1 MTSEYIYKKVGSIV
15 FGLLSPRVIKKM
27 ASVKIVTPELYDKE
41 GYPVDG
47 GLMDIKLGVID
58 PGLRCKTCNCK
69 LKECPGHFGY
79 MDLARPVVHI
89 KYVKQIL
96 NFLKYTCRECGKFL
110 VLKENLKGKG
120 LKGFKTLKDLG
131 KCPHCQAKQF
141 KVKFEKP
148 SSYVENDIRLSPI
161 EVRARIEKI
170 SDEDIKL
177 FGYDPEYA
185 RPEWMILTLLPI
197 PPVTVRPSITLE
209 SGERSEDDLTH
220 KLGDIVRINQR
231 LFENINAGAPE
242 IIIEDLWD
250 LLQYHVTTYFDNEIT
265 QVPPARHRSGQP
277 LKTLS
282 ERIKS
287 KEGRFR
293 YNLAGKRVNYAARTV
308 ISPDPKIR
316 FNEVGIP
323 KSVAMELTIPER
335 VTSWNVEWL
344 KELINNGPKKYLG
357 ANYVITLDHKKKKIA
372 EETKEQILIDLIP
385 GCVVERHLMHGDICV
400 FNRQP
405 SLHRMSIMCH
415 KIVILPGSSFRL
427 NPGVCTPYNADFDGD
442 EMNLHIP
449 QTEEARAEADILMQV
464 QSHIITP
471 KNGYNVVG
479 CTNDAIT
486 GNYLL
491 TDGLSFTR
499 EEAVQILYSIGVTD
513 FSTIKGKNIE
523 GKDIFGALL
532 PRNFDFIGN
541 SRDGRIVKIE
551 KGKLVEGF
559 IDKATIGED
568 NGTLIRALYA
578 KYGEEAG
585 IDLLGKLFRLGI
597 EVLLRNGFTTSISDT
612 DLPENVVSRNKEL
625 TFQTEKKVEELIQQ
639 YKDGKLEAMP
649 ALTSEETLEK
659 HILQNLNSLRNKIG
673 EIVFEHIQGENS
685 TILMAK
691 SGATGNILNVVQ
703 MAASVGQQSLRG
715 GRIRNGYRL
724 RTLPIFEKGSLSP
737 LSKGFVYGGYRTGLT
752 PTEYFFHAMTGRD
765 SLMDTALRTPKSG
778 YLYRRLSNALQ
789 DLKVEYDLTVRDAN
803 GKIVQFKYGDDG
815 IDVHKSEGG
824 KINVS
829 KIVKEVMAY
838 G

>member
-1 MTSEYIYKKVGSIV
+1 MTDEYVYKKIGSIV
-15 FGLLSPRVIKKM
+15 FGLLSPRTAKKM

-47 GLMDIKLGVID
+47 GLMDVRLGVID

-79 MDLARPVVHI
+79 MDLARPVIHI
-89 KYVKQIL
+89 KYIKQIF
-96 NFLKYTCRECGKFL
+96 NFLKYTCRECGKVL
-110 VLKENLKGKG
+110 ALKEDLKGKG
-120 LKGFKTLKDLG
+120 IKGFKTLKDLS
-131 KCPHCQAKQF
+131 KCPHCQSKQF

-148 SSYVENDIRLSPI
+148 SSYSENDVRLSPI
-161 EVRARIEKI
+161 EIRARLEKI
-170 SDEDIKL
+170 SDDDVKL
-177 FGYDPEYA
+177 FGYNAEYA

-308 ISPDPKIR
+308 ISPDPKIK

-323 KSVAMELTIPER
+323 KSVAMELTVPER
-335 VTSWNVEWL
+335 VTSWNIEWL
-344 KELINNGPKKYLG
+344 KELISNGPKKYVG
-357 ANYVITLDHKKKKIA
+357 ANYVITLDNKKKKIA
-372 EETKEQILIDLIP
+372 EESKEQILADLTL
-385 GCVVERHLMHGDICV
+385 GCIVERHLIKGDICV

-415 KIVILPGSSFRL
+415 KIVILPGKSFRL

-486 GNYLL
+486 GNYIL
-491 TDGLSFTR
+491 TNGLTFTR
-499 EEAVQILYSIGVTD
+499 EEAIQMLYSIGVTE
-513 FSTIKGKNIE
+513 FGTLKGKDVE
-523 GKDIFGALL
+523 GKDVFSALL
-532 PRNFDFIGN
+532 PRDFDFIGN
-541 SRDGRIVKIE
+541 SKDGRPVKVERGRLI
-551 KGKLVEGF
+551 EGF
-559 IDKATIGED
+559 IDKSTIGED

-578 KYGEEAG
+578 KYGEEMG
-585 IDLLGKLFRLGI
+585 IDLLGKLFKLGI
-597 EVLLRNGFTTSISDT
+597 AVLLRNGFTTSIADT
-612 DLPENVVSRNKEL
+612 DFP
-625 TFQTEKKVEELIQQ
+625 
-639 YKDGKLEAMP
+639 
-649 ALTSEETLEK
+649 
-659 HILQNLNSLRNKIG
+659 
-673 EIVFEHIQGENS
+673 
-685 TILMAK
+685 
-691 SGATGNILNVVQ
+691 
-703 MAASVGQQSLRG
+703 
-715 GRIRNGYRL
+715 
-724 RTLPIFEKGSLSP
+724 
-737 LSKGFVYGGYRTGLT
+737 
-752 PTEYFFHAMTGRD
+752 
-765 SLMDTALRTPKSG
+765 
-778 YLYRRLSNALQ
+778 
-789 DLKVEYDLTVRDAN
+789 
-803 GKIVQFKYGDDG
+803 
-815 IDVHKSEGG
+815 
-824 KINVS
+824 
-829 KIVKEVMAY
+829 
-838 G
+838 